1 MLIIG
6 LGINWVL
13 ILSLS
18 PLYYC
23 GFYVLIAR
31 VVGIKKQDLVTVL
44 SLYTYRPWFWIK
56 NRKQIDI
63 KKLVILSKF
72 NRNFIKDP
80 WKFDGGNLYK
90 REKSFVIVNEF
101 KTVNYWFDIR
111 LKSQDFSELID
122 QKFYQNIITD
132 TLKWYGSQYG
142 IKWSCFKYDFDT
154 MILEITTAFTDIK
167 WVCQIDFK
175 GEPGGWIASN
185 LLENNLVALLKKI
198 SKYQDWW
205 NSPVNHQRCNFEKIL
220 NKYPCYLSVDFK
232 TNIINY
238 WDNDEIFNYQIPIK
252 D

>member
-18 PLYYC
+18 PLYYYA
-23 GFYVLIAR
+23 FYVLIAR

-44 SLYTYRPWFWIK
+44 SLYNCRPWFWIK
-56 NRKQIDI
+56 NHKQIDI

-72 NRNFIKDP
+72 RKFINHP
-80 WKFDGGNLYK
+80 LKFDGGNLYK
-90 REKSFVIVNEF
+90 REKSFVIVHEF
-101 KTVNYWFDIR
+101 KIVDYQFDIK
-111 LKSQDFSELID
+111 LKSQDFSDLID

-132 TLKWYGSQYG
+132 TLNWYGSQYW
-142 IKWSCFKYDFDT
+142 IKWNRFEYDFDT
-154 MILEITTAFTDIK
+154 MILEITTAFRDIK

-175 GEPGGWIASN
+175 GQGWIASN

-205 NSPVNHQRCNFEKIL
+205 NGPVNHQRCHFEQIL
-220 NKYPCYLSVDFK
+220 NKYPYYLSVDFK
-232 TNIINY
+232 TNIITY
-238 WDNDEIFNYQIPIK
+238 WDNDKIFNYQIPIK